1 MVRIGVTAVALFA
14 LTCSAA
20 ASTPKLDIDLAH
32 NNQAEAQT
40 RANLL
45 ALAERYDLSPWTWT
59 THILIEQYAI
69 PHSDPV
75 LTLNTRH
82 DGLVLLSS
90 YVHEQLHRFEDL
102 HPTAVDAAI
111 AEFERAYPGLPVG
124 GLEGAKDERSTYLH
138 IITCYSELQAMK
150 RLVGPEQA
158 KAAVS
163 QVGQDHYRAIY
174 RLVFEHEG
182 EIGAVVE
189 RYRLMPN

>member
-1 MVRIGVTAVALFA
+1 MVRTAVIAAAFA
-14 LTCSAA
+14 LAGSAA
-20 ASTPKLDIDLAH
+20 ASTPKLEIDLAH
-32 NNQAEAQT
+32 NSPAEAQT
-40 RANLL
+40 RANLIT
-45 ALAERYDLSPWTWT
+45 LAEHYDLSPWTWT

-102 HPTAVDAAI
+102 HPAAMDAAI
-111 AEFERAYPGLPVG
+111 AEFEKMYPGLPVG
-124 GLEGAKDERSTYLH
+124 GLDGGKDERSTYLH

-158 KAAVS
+158 TAAVS
-163 QVGQDHYRAIY
+163 QIGQDHYRAIY
-174 RLVFEHEG
+174 RLVFAHEA
-182 EIGAVVE
+182 EIGAVVG